1 MLTWFV
7 EEAALM
13 KLLVGWGRATV
24 LGLLVMSLGL
34 VLTPTP
40 RGYAQTPKVLRVGL
54 AEDPDILDPT
64 LARTFVGRI
73 VFASLCDKLYDI
85 DPNLNIVPQL
95 AESLPQHAADGKTL
109 TITLRQGVKFHD
121 GTEFNA
127 EAAKFSLERHANLP
141 GSQRKSDIAS
151 LNKVEIVDL
160 FTIRL
165 TLQNPFSPFLAQL
178 TDRAGMMV
186 SPQAA
191 QALGE
196 KFGTQ
201 PVCAGPFKFKER
213 VAQDR
218 IGLERF
224 AEYWGKDKVFVDQI
238 VFKII
243 VDPSVRL
250 ANLQAGELDLF
261 ERVRP
266 TDLSEVRKD
275 PNIVLSSVVGLG
287 YQGITINI
295 ANSDGLGKAPRPL
308 HTPLAKDPRV
318 REALEISLDRTVLND
333 VINNGEFVPN
343 CLPIPMVSAFYP
355 KATKCAERDITRAKQ
370 LLAQAGVPTPVKF
383 TLMTTNAPDAIRTG
397 EVIKSMAAEA
407 GFEVTINP
415 VEFATALNLQDAGK
429 YEAFLIGWSGRID
442 PDGNIY
448 NFHTCGASQ
457 NVTGVCDQAIDE
469 VLKQTRT
476 VAETVQRTVLYAQV
490 MDVQAPLER
499 SFLTRRNLIYLWHG
513 VNFVAL
519 HKKVNGFVA
528 VPDGLLRF
536 QGVKV
541 GG

>member
-1 MLTWFV
+1 
-7 EEAALM
+7 M
-13 KLLVGWGRATV
+13 KLLLGWFRYPV

-34 VLTPTP
+34 PLTSTLS
-40 RGYAQTPKVLRVGL
+40 GHAQTPKVLRVGL

-85 DPNLNIVPQL
+85 DSNLHIVPQL
-95 AESLPQHAADGKTL
+95 AVSLPQRSADGKTL
-109 TITLRQGVKFHD
+109 TIPLRQGVKFHD

-151 LNKVEIVDL
+151 LSTVEIVDP

-165 TLQNPFSPFLAQL
+165 TLHHPFAPFLAQL

-186 SPQAA
+186 SPQAV

-218 IGLERF
+218 IVLERF
-224 AEYWGKDKVFVDQI
+224 AEYWARDKVFMDQI
-238 VFKII
+238 IFKII

-250 ANLQAGELDLF
+250 ANLKAGELDLF

-266 TDLSEVRKD
+266 TDLTEIRQDRNV
-275 PNIVLSSVVGLG
+275 VLSSVVGLG

-295 ANSDGLGKAPRPL
+295 ANSDGLSKVPRPL

-318 REALEISLDRTVLND
+318 REALEVSIDRKVLND
-333 VINNGEFVPN
+333 VINNGEFLPD
-343 CLPIPMVSAFYP
+343 CLPMPTLSIFYP
-355 KATKCAERDITRAKQ
+355 PGIKCAERDVAKAKQ

-397 EVIKSMAAEA
+397 EVIKAMAAET

-442 PDGNIY
+442 PDGNMY

-457 NVTGVCDQAIDE
+457 NVTGVCDTAIDD
-469 VLKQTRT
+469 VLKQTRA
-476 VAETVQRTVLYAQV
+476 VAENAQRAALYAQV
-490 MDVQAPLER
+490 MDMQTPLER
-499 SFLTRRNLIYLWHG
+499 SLLTRRNIIYLWHP

-519 HKKVNGFVA
+519 DKKVTGFVA

-541 GG
+541 SQ

>member
-1 MLTWFV
+1 
-7 EEAALM
+7 M
-13 KLLVGWGRATV
+13 KLLVGWSRWAV
-24 LGLLVMSLGL
+24 LGLFVVSLGL
-34 VLTPTP
+34 VWTPTP
-40 RGYAQTPKVLRVGL
+40 RGYAQTLKVLRIGL

-85 DPNLNIVPQL
+85 DANLNIVPQL
-95 AESLPQHAADGKTL
+95 AASLPQLAADGKTM
-109 TITLRQGVKFHD
+109 TITLRQGVQFHD
-121 GTEFNA
+121 GTELNA
-127 EAAKFSLERHANLP
+127 EAVKFSLERHANLP

-151 LNKVEIVDL
+151 LDKVEVVDP

-165 TLQNPFSPFLAQL
+165 TLHNPFTPFLAQL
-178 TDRAGMMV
+178 TDRAGMVV
-186 SPQAA
+186 SPKAV

-218 IGLERF
+218 IVLERF
-224 AEYWGKDKVFVDQI
+224 TDYRERDKVFVDQI
-238 VFKII
+238 VFKTI

-250 ANLQAGELDLF
+250 ANLKAGELDLF

-266 TDLSEVRKD
+266 TDLAEVRKD

-295 ANSDGLGKAPRPL
+295 ANSDGISKAPRPL
-308 HTPLAKDPRV
+308 NTPLAKDLRV
-318 REALEISLDRTVLND
+318 REALELSIDRKVLND
-333 VINNGEFVPN
+333 VINNGEFVPS
-343 CLPIPMVSAFYP
+343 CVPIPTISAFYP
-355 KATKCAERDITRAKQ
+355 KGIKCAERDVNKAKQ
-370 LLAQAGVPTPVKF
+370 LLVQAGVPTPVKF

-397 EVIKSMAAEA
+397 EVIKAMAAEA
-407 GFEVTINP
+407 GFEITINP

-429 YEAFLIGWSGRID
+429 SEAFLIGWSGRID

-469 VLKQTRT
+469 ILKQTRAVDDRT
-476 VAETVQRTVLYAQV
+476 QRAALYAQV
-490 MDVQAPLER
+490 MDLQAPPER
-499 SFLTRRNLIYLWHG
+499 SFLTRRNIVYLWHG

-519 HKKVNGFVA
+519 NKKVTGFVA
-528 VPDGLLRF
+528 VPDGLLRL

-541 GG
+541 GP